1 MDQQAAKDRQQALE
15 KFAELQKQMAELDDY
30 LFKAPP
36 AGQHAPS
43 SGSCPEPNLATHKKD
58 QQAAMDHQTAWEKM
72 AEVQAALA
80 DYLFKAPPAGQP
92 TPSSG
97 SCPELAESSGSESE
111 TQSVAKLSSASSGS
125 SWHPRWRI
133 VEPPSWR
140 PEDPPMAY
148 QGAWIKNKGGR
159 WADENQDDAS
169 SEWRCS
175 SCGPGTLLLLQ

>member
-36 AGQHAPS
+36 AGQLAPS

-72 AEVQAALA
+72 AEVHKQMAALA

-92 TPSSG
+92 TLSSG
-97 SCPELAESSGSESE
+97 SCPELSE
-111 TQSVAKLSSASSGS
+111 SSASESVTPDS
-125 SWHPRWRI
+125 S
-133 VEPPSWR
+133 
-140 PEDPPMAY
+140 
-148 QGAWIKNKGGR
+148 
-159 WADENQDDAS
+159 
-169 SEWRCS
+169 
-175 SCGPGTLLLLQ
+175 